1 MRLAEGVENPI
12 DVSAELTPA
21 PTGLAADVAFAVGF
35 GLFWALT
42 RNVIGE
48 SLFASAPVDGPSAQT
63 RYVAAMIAIPVLL
76 AMAALLRSRLRALM
90 DGAAFRRML
99 VGVAGAFA
107 LCGVLAVAA
116 CPSGAVGAALLALRD
131 VLFVLSLTSLAL
143 AWGALAAARFSQR
156 TVVLLC
162 LAFVVNLAVGAL
174 QPLSGAESMA
184 LAGPVLPV
192 LSSLCWLVCVPA
204 CHDDCCLAL
213 GELERPVASLARL
226 PLGMVALLTVFL
238 LVVTIA
244 RSVLLGNDLSQLFLG
259 DFAWTAAIA
268 LVLCV
273 VVVAV
278 ASQADLSE
286 RSIYVL
292 WGVFS
297 VLLMGSVLLM
307 IGLQGVDSSL
317 CNSLSLALC
326 VNVYFLLYVMLVR
339 GVGVDGA
346 SLAAV
351 SVLFFAVKALST
363 ALAYVI
369 MPALASAVVLEP
381 QARLLFSLGVVFM
394 MVVCLFGYVLSQM
407 PRQLQ
412 DWHAGDA
419 DTGAGAAADGSA
431 ERSDEVPVGSVAGE
445 QGHAAGQTT
454 RRAGVDSGAA
464 GTTVPLARPE
474 VGMHSPRAVD
484 ACALLAR
491 DYGISERELD
501 VLRLVPS
508 GNTYRR
514 IGELLYISQNTVLV
528 HVKAIFK
535 KTGTHSKQE
544 LIDLL
549 ATYR

>member
-1 MRLAEGVENPI
+1 MRSAGEMEKPVDIPVEL
-12 DVSAELTPA
+12 SPA

-143 AWGALAAARFSQR
+143 AWGALTAARFSQR

-407 PRQLQ
+407 PRQLR
-412 DWHAGDA
+412 DRRAGDA
-419 DTGAGAAADGSA
+419 DTG
-431 ERSDEVPVGSVAGE
+431 GSVADEGAMGSDEGPAGSMAGE
-445 QGHAAGQTT
+445 RSHAEGQTT
-454 RRAGVDSGAA
+454 RRTNVGLGAA
-464 GTTVPLARPE
+464 HGAAPLARTE
-474 VGMHSPRAVD
+474 AGMPSPQAMD